1 MLDILL
7 DMKTIT
13 MRELLHNSAAVM
25 RLVEHGGTVRLTKR
39 GRPVARLVPD
49 TAAVPRKLVKVDF
62 MKRLKETWGDKVF
75 TSAEIKAMREAE
87 LGDRS

>member
-49 TAAVPRKLVKVDF
+49 TTAKPGKVQMPDFAARARAYSGGFVMSDAAVKR
-62 MKRLKETWGDKVF
+62 MKD
-75 TSAEIKAMREAE
+75 AE
-87 LGDRS
+87 DRRFL